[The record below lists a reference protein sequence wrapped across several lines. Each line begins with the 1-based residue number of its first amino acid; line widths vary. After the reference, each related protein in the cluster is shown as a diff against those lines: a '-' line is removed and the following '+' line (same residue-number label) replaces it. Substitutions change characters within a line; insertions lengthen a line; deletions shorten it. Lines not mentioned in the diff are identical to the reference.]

1 MKHNIVK
8 TNERWKKA
16 DDMKIEQVKNA
27 LIQFEIAFI
36 QFEIIKQRGNENKEE
51 NMNQLINLQKILVV
65 AKQHFQMI

>member
-16 DDMKIEQVKNA
+16 DDMKIEQVKND

-36 QFEIIKQRGNENKEE
+36 QFEIIKQ
-51 NMNQLINLQKILVV
+51 
-65 AKQHFQMI
+65 